1 MSVDKSFVILFIN
14 LFAFS
19 LPFSPAEPDHEA
31 TKDDETEPKQIPLW
45 EVRLKTVL
53 IY

>member
-1 MSVDKSFVILFIN
+1 MSKYFVILFIN
-14 LFAFS
+14 LFPCS

-45 EVRLKTVL
+45 EVRLRTRL